1 MPYHS
6 APKALKPPS
15 IVAHGLQEALGVLLD
30 LPSQLGELLRQVGDE
45 HVLRQ
50 AFGAGLPWQHGEQ
63 MRAEFVDDNTG
74 QTAKCIERLHLNEFR
89 GSLATS
95 FRERLVGLR

>member
-1 MPYHS
+1 
-6 APKALKPPS
+6 
-15 IVAHGLQEALGVLLD
+15 
-30 LPSQLGELLRQVGDE
+30 
-45 HVLRQ
+45 
-50 AFGAGLPWQHGEQ
+50 